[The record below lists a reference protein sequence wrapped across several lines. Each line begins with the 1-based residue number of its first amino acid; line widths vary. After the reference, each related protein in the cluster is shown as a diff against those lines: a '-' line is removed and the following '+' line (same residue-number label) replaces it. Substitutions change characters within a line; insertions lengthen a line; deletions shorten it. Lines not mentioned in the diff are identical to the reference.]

1 MRKLILM
8 TLCTVL
14 ALSVHAQR
22 NGKSADELADK
33 RAAKLKT
40 ELGLSDEQHKSVR
53 AAVLEKI
60 NSASAVRERYK
71 DSANKK
77 GMGAELKQVNLRF
90 RTTMDAILTANQRA
104 KYKASEDEEEGDD
117 DRSDEKS
124 ERKAEQN
131 KNKSDK
137 EQASTDKKQA
147 SIDKKQAKVDRQQAK
162 VKRKEAKVKEREER
176 LKAKEERLKEK
187 KEKLEEKDEKLE
199 KKEKKLDQ
207 KEEELKK

>member
-14 ALSVHAQR
+14 ALSVHAQK

-60 NSASAVRERYK
+60 NSANAVRERYK

-90 RTTMDAILTANQRA
+90 RTTMDAILTADQRA
-104 KYKASEDEEEGDD
+104 KYKASEDEEDDD
-117 DRSDEKS
+117 DRSDQKS
-124 ERKAEQN
+124 DSKAEKA

-176 LKAKEERLKEK
+176 LKAKEEKLKEK

-199 KKEKKLDQ
+199 KKEKKLEQ

>member
-1 MRKLILM
+1 MKKLILFA
-8 TLCTVL
+8 LCTVL
-14 ALSVHAQR
+14 AWNVNAQKN
-22 NGKSADELADK
+22 NGSAAEKADK
-33 RAAKLKT
+33 RAGHLKT

-90 RTTMDAILTANQRA
+90 RTTMDAILTADQRA
-104 KYKASEDEEEGDD
+104 KYKASEDEEDD
-117 DRSDEKS
+117 DGDRSDKKS
-124 ERKAEQN
+124 DTKAEKA

-137 EQASTDKKQA
+137 EQASNDKKQA

-199 KKEKKLDQ
+199 KKEKKLEQ

>member
-1 MRKLILM
+1 MKKLILM

-14 ALSVHAQR
+14 ALSVYAQR
-22 NGKSADELADK
+22 NGKPADELADK

-40 ELGLSDEQHKSVR
+40 ELGLSEDQHKSVH

-90 RTTMDAILTANQRA
+90 RTTMDAILTADQNA
-104 KYKASEDEEEGDD
+104 KYKSADDEEKGEGNDSDD
-117 DRSDEKS
+117 ASDKKADR
-124 ERKAEQN
+124 A
-131 KNKSDK
+131 KNKSDR
-137 EQASTDKKQA
+137 EQANTDKKQA
-147 SIDKKQAKVDRQQAK
+147 GIDKKQAKVDRQQAK
-162 VKRKEAKVKEREER
+162 VKKKEAKVQKREER
-176 LKAKEERLKEK
+176 LKEKEERLKNK
-187 KEKLEEKDEKLE
+187 KEKLEEKGDRLE
-199 KKEKKLDQ
+199 KKEEKLDQ

>member
-14 ALSVHAQR
+14 ALSVHAQK

-60 NSASAVRERYK
+60 SSASAVRERYK

-90 RTTMDAILTANQRA
+90 RTTMDAILTADQRA
-104 KYKASEDEEEGDD
+104 KYKASEDEEDDD
-117 DRSDEKS
+117 DRSDQKS
-124 ERKAEQN
+124 DSKAEKA

-176 LKAKEERLKEK
+176 LKAKEEKLKEK

-199 KKEKKLDQ
+199 KKEKKLEQ